1 MVMNIPAKLFAT
13 LVLAAAL
20 GPLVAC
26 AELPYRQPGE
36 RAAELPA
43 DEGLIAFAA
52 EGLDPAPARRI
63 QYSDNEQRVEYA
75 LFKGNARRA
84 EFIYMERPYFSVS
97 VSFYFPFTIRDMV
110 ETWNFSKGQA
120 VEWEEAVQ
128 LRTKLGMIF
137 YRPYRLLGADR
148 RCFGMSG
155 EWDSDGEDPDQYP
168 LRVMFGYYC
177 AGPGDKLPAKDI
189 FALLDGIGLRGV
201 TERAANYADPVL
213 NFHRDVAAHYGGPE
227 GSARALELA
236 QGTATP
242 DKAGI
247 AEFPCRYAEYY
258 TDSGGDDFDPAN

>member
-1 MVMNIPAKLFAT
+1 MVMNTPAKLLAA
-13 LVLAAAL
+13 LVLTAVL
-20 GPLVAC
+20 GPLAAC
-26 AELPYRQPGE
+26 ADLPYRQPGE

-43 DEGLIAFAA
+43 DKGLIAFAA
-52 EGLDPAPARRI
+52 EGLDPAPAKRI

-75 LFKGNARRA
+75 LYKGNARQA
-84 EFIYMERPYFSVS
+84 EFIFMERPYYSVH
-97 VSFYFPFTIRDMV
+97 VSFNFPYTIRDKV

-120 VEWEEAVQ
+120 VEWDEAVY

-137 YRPYRLLGADR
+137 YRSYRLVRADR

-155 EWDSDGEDPDQYP
+155 EWDVDGEDTSLRP

-177 AGPGDKLPAKDI
+177 AGPGEKLPEKDI

-227 GSARALELA
+227 GTARALELA

-247 AEFPCRYAEYY
+247 PEFPFRYAEYFVISAGS
-258 TDSGGDDFDPAN
+258 DISN

>member
-1 MVMNIPAKLFAT
+1 MVMNTPAKLFAA

-20 GPLVAC
+20 GPLAAC
-26 AELPYRQPGE
+26 ADLPYRQPGE

-43 DEGLIAFAA
+43 DKGLIAFAA
-52 EGLDPAPARRI
+52 EGLDPAPAQRI

-75 LFKGNARRA
+75 LYKGNARQA

-97 VSFYFPFTIRDMV
+97 VSFVFPYTIRDKV

-120 VEWEEAVQ
+120 VEWDKAVQ

-155 EWDSDGEDPDQYP
+155 EWDADGEDPDQYP

-177 AGPGDKLPAKDI
+177 AGPGEKLPGKDI

-213 NFHRDVAAHYGGPE
+213 NFHRDVAAHYGGAE

-242 DKAGI
+242 DQAGI
-247 AEFPCRYAEYY
+247 AEFPFRYADYFVISTGE
-258 TDSGGDDFDPAN
+258 DFEG

>member
-1 MVMNIPAKLFAT
+1 MVMNTTAKLRAA
-13 LVLAAAL
+13 LVLTAVL
-20 GPLVAC
+20 GPLAAC
-26 AELPYRQPGE
+26 AGLPYRLPGE

-43 DEGLIAFAA
+43 DKGLIVFYAD
-52 EGLDPAPARRI
+52 GLDKAPAKRV
-63 QYSDNEQRVEYA
+63 QYSDNEQRVDYA
-75 LFKGNARRA
+75 LYKGNARRA

-227 GSARALELA
+227 GGARALELA
-236 QGTATP
+236 QGTATS
-242 DKAGI
+242 DTAGI
-247 AEFPCRYAEYY
+247 AEFPFRYAQYFVKSRGENVN
-258 TDSGGDDFDPAN
+258 SN

>member
-1 MVMNIPAKLFAT
+1 MVMNTTAKLLSALFLTAT
-13 LVLAAAL
+13 L
-20 GPLVAC
+20 GPLAAC
-26 AELPYRQPGE
+26 ADLPYRQPGE
-36 RAAELPA
+36 RTAELPA
-43 DEGLIAFAA
+43 DKGLIAFSA
-52 EGLDPAPARRI
+52 EGLDKAPAKRI

-75 LFKGNARRA
+75 LYKGNARQA

-97 VSFYFPFTIRDMV
+97 VSFYFPFTIRDKV
-110 ETWNFSKGQA
+110 ETWNFSKGQPI
-120 VEWEEAVQ
+120 EWDEAVR

-155 EWDSDGEDPDQYP
+155 EWDLDGEDPELRP

-177 AGPGDKLPAKDI
+177 AGPGDKLPETDI

-201 TERAANYADPVL
+201 TERAVDYADPVL

-227 GSARALELA
+227 DGARALELA

-247 AEFPCRYAEYY
+247 AEFPFRYAKYY
-258 TDSGGDDFDPAN
+258 TPSGGVDDFEP